1 MKCLFTLA
9 TLGVALAVTGC
20 SQVPSRTTPPEIVAK
35 AHHEAVSPELQMCE
49 VTEAAIRRRL
59 GILPF

>member
-1 MKCLFTLA
+1 MKRLFTLA
-9 TLGVALAVTGC
+9 TLGAALAVTGC
-20 SQVPSRTTPPEIVAK
+20 SQVPTRTALPVIEAK
-35 AHHEAVSPELQMCE
+35 ANHEAVSPELQMCE